1 MALGR
6 RLERALRLQSATP
19 SSGRAV
25 RLSHQGPISLR
36 DASRPPAPLVTMA
49 IIGVNLIVFWYEVTL
64 NDTRLDRF
72 LEAWGVVPHMLVS
85 SLVASQVHPGLFVT
99 PLTSM
104 FLHVHG
110 LHLATN
116 MLYLAVFGA
125 SVEQLLGRR
134 RFLLFYATCGLLA
147 VGVQVV
153 TAPASLNPAVGASG
167 AIAGLLAASLVLR
180 PSSIIG
186 AVAPGLF
193 YFPRVDFTAAV
204 MLGLWLLSQLFGALL
219 GFNSAASSGPGA
231 WVAHLAGFVAGFG
244 LVFAFRPRR
253 RRPYYL

>member
-1 MALGR
+1 MRHPL
-6 RLERALRLQSATP
+6 
-19 SSGRAV
+19 SGCAV
-25 RLSHQGPISLR
+25 RLPYQAPISLR
-36 DASRPPAPLVTMA
+36 DAHRPPAPLLTIA
-49 IIGVNLIVFWYEVTL
+49 IILINLVVYWYEVTL
-64 NDTRLDRF
+64 NDHRLDRF
-72 LEAWGVVPHMLVS
+72 LESWGVVPDALLRS
-85 SLVASQVHPGLFVT
+85 IVASQLQPGLLVT

-116 MLYLAVFGA
+116 MLYLGVFGA
-125 SVEQLLGRR
+125 PVEQILGRR
-134 RFLLFYATCGLLA
+134 RFLLFYAACGLLA
-147 VGVQVV
+147 AAAQVL
-153 TAPASLNPAVGASG
+153 TSPASLNPAVGASG

-193 YFPRVDFTAAV
+193 YFPKVDFTAAI

-219 GFNSAASSGPGA
+219 GLGAIGSSGPGA
-231 WVAHLAGFVAGFG
+231 WIAHLAGFVAGFG

-253 RRPYYL
+253 RRPYYC